1 MVKRIVVIIMTAAAI
16 FAAGCSSPTSKEEV
30 SEMPTGYV
38 PRVHMACE

>member
-1 MVKRIVVIIMTAAAI
+1 MMKKIVVIIMTAAI

-30 SEMPTGYV
+30 SEIPTGYI